1 MPEPGSIGA
10 LMRVFGEI
18 DALRWRRASVLCRLG
33 KVAAWCFPRRAVLPI
48 AASRRPRLP
57 DAAET
62 PIARLSH
69 STISAAVLSPPKTK
83 RWCSS
88 GPRRFSPRERPARL
102 NDSFGLLCT
111 STGAVGRMK
120 RSGRLAARRTSAS
133 GLARTQRKLCRA
145 APTAKGSR
153 RRRPVTIY
161 PHTITPPRP
170 AWRRT
175 MTARFHRR
183 ECLGMRTD
191 SRIAPNRDDICSM
204 RAGWLPKRADW

>member
-1 MPEPGSIGA
+1 MAAGIGLVPTRKDCCLVFSTKGSA
-10 LMRVFGEI
+10 PYRGELSVETARCGR
-18 DALRWRRASVLCRLG
+18 DPDRASVTVHHLG
-33 KVAAWCFPRRAVLPI
+33 RCSF
-48 AASRRPRLP
+48 S
-57 DAAET
+57 
-62 PIARLSH
+62 
-69 STISAAVLSPPKTK
+69 PKTK
-83 RWCSS
+83 RWCSL
-88 GPRRFSPRERPARL
+88 GPRRFSPRARPARL

-133 GLARTQRKLCRA
+133 GVARTLRKLCRA

-191 SRIAPNRDDICSM
+191 SRIAPSRDDICSI